1 MNNVAQSRTRFEA
14 AVTSTNYLL
23 PTVLAVNTAALF
35 ALEQIGGIPSWI
47 KTAVA
52 LFLAF

>member
-1 MNNVAQSRTRFEA
+1 MSNLAAQTRTKTETLLSA
-14 AVTSTNYLL
+14 SVLL
-23 PTVLAVNTAALF
+23 PSMLAVNTAALF
-35 ALEQIGGIPSWI
+35 ALERVGGNPNWL

>member
-1 MNNVAQSRTRFEA
+1 MNDLAQARTKTESLLSA
-14 AVTSTNYLL
+14 SYLL
-23 PTVLAVNTAALF
+23 PSMLAVNTTALF
-35 ALEQIGGIPSWI
+35 ALERLGGIPNWL

>member
-1 MNNVAQSRTRFEA
+1 MKTFAQARTKA
-14 AVTSTNYLL
+14 DSLATANYLL

-35 ALEQIGGIPSWI
+35 ALEQLGGIPNWL
-47 KTAVA
+47 KTAAA

>member
-1 MNNVAQSRTRFEA
+1 MNNLAAQARTKTESLLSA
-14 AVTSTNYLL
+14 SALL
-23 PTVLAVNTAALF
+23 PSMLAVNTAALF
-35 ALEQIGGIPSWI
+35 ALERVGGIPNWL